1 MCAKFLN
8 FHVPSIDDE
17 EINEVIDSLRSGWI
31 TSGPKVKKFEEQFS
45 NYIGCKHAL
54 AVNSGTAALHLA
66 LDAIGLKRNDKVLI
80 PTFTF
85 AATAEVVSY
94 FGAEPILV
102 DINSKTFN
110 IDASKIEEYLQRNA
124 RSFEDIKAII
134 PVHFAGQSCQMD
146 KISSIANKYNLRI
159 IEDAAHALPC
169 SYKDKIIGTTGDI
182 TAFSFYATKCI
193 TTGEGGMVTTDN
205 DEWAEKMSV
214 MRLHGISKDAW
225 NRYTAEGSWYYE
237 IQYAGYKYNLTDIAA
252 AIGIQQLKKS
262 DNFYN
267 KRKNIAKAYIR
278 AFSELGEYL
287 EVPFICDEKTKY
299 PHAWHLFVLLLNDKN
314 LAIGRD
320 EFIIEMKKRN
330 IGTSVHF
337 IPLHLHPL
345 YRKKYNSKQWDFS
358 TSERIY
364 QRCVSLPIY
373 PKMEEKDISA
383 VIEAVSDIVAKY
395 KK

>member
-1 MCAKFLN
+1 MSEMFVN
-8 FHVPSIDDE
+8 FHVPSIDDK
-17 EINEVIDSLRSGWI
+17 EINEVVDSLRSGWI

-85 AATAEVVSY
+85 AATAEVVCY

-102 DINSKTFN
+102 DIDSKTFN
-110 IDASKIEEYLQRNA
+110 IDPLKIEEYIQRNPGTL
-124 RSFEDIKAII
+124 DDLKAII

-146 KISSIANKYNLRI
+146 KILSIANKYGLRV

-169 SYKDKIIGTTGDI
+169 TYKDKMIGTIGDI

-237 IQYAGYKYNLTDIAA
+237 IKYPGYKYNLTDIAA

-262 DNFYN
+262 EDFYK
-267 KRKNIAKAYIR
+267 KRKKIAKAYIT
-278 AFSELGEYL
+278 AFCDLGEYL
-287 EVPFICDEKTKY
+287 EVPFIFDEKTKY
-299 PHAWHLFVLLLNDKN
+299 PHAWHLFVLMLNDKH
-314 LAIGRD
+314 LTIGRD

-337 IPLHLHPL
+337 IPLHLHPF
-345 YRKKYNSKQWDFS
+345 YKKKYGNKYRQLPI
-358 TSERIY
+358 SERTY
-364 QRCVSLPIY
+364 QRCISLPIY
-373 PKMEEKDISA
+373 PKMNDDDVDA
-383 VIEAVSDIVAKY
+383 VIKAVKNIVKKY